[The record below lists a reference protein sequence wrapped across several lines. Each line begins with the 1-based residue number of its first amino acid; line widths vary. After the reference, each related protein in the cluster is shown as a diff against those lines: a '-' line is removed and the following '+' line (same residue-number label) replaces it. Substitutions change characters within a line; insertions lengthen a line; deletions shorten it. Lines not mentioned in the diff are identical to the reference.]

1 LSCFQVG
8 VCSVVGEKLYVMFSS
23 WGVLCC
29 RPRRMSCIQAGVCS
43 VVGEKLYVMFSS
55 WGVLYITVCAL
66 LQATMCGPVA
76 STQE

>member
-1 LSCFQVG
+1 MSCIQAG

-43 VVGEKLYVMFSS
+43 VVGEMSYVMFS
-55 WGVLYITVCAL
+55 G
-66 LQATMCGPVA
+66 
-76 STQE
+76 